1 MVKYMSKLDELIK
14 KYCPDGVEYKNLH
27 DICEIRGR
35 IGFRGYTKQD
45 VVAEG
50 EGAISLSPS
59 NILNGEISFN
69 KCTYISW
76 SKYEESPEIKA
87 EINDI
92 LFCKTASVG
101 KTALIKKL
109 PKEATINPQLV
120 ILKNISCNASYLSY
134 VLKTNFFQEKIN
146 KIKGLGTVPTISQ
159 KELSLL
165 SIPVPPLPIQEEIVR
180 ILDSFTS
187 LTAELQDKLNTEL
200 QARKKQYEYYKHH
213 LLHRSDKVVEL
224 ASVAYYVKERINA
237 NMVDK
242 TTYVGVDNLLQNCE
256 GKVISNHV
264 PTDGK
269 LIKYMPNDILIGN
282 IRPYLRK
289 IWFADNIGGT
299 NGDVLTIRLND
310 NSGTEPK
317 YLYHVLSSD
326 DFFIYDTN
334 NAKGAKMPRG
344 NKDAVMKYKFSVPT
358 LLEQRKIADI
368 LEHFYAI
375 CNDITTGLP
384 AEIAARQK
392 QYEYYRDK
400 LLTFK
405 ELS

>member
-1 MVKYMSKLDELIK
+1 MSKLDELIK
-14 KYCPDGVEYKNLH
+14 KYCPAGISYKAFGESATIARGASPRPIKKFITTDSNGINWIKIGDVKPGAKYITECAEKITIEGSNKSRFVKKGDFILSNSMSFGRPYILSIDGCIH
-27 DICEIRGR
+27 DGWL
-35 IGFRGYTKQD
+35 
-45 VVAEG
+45 
-50 EGAISLSPS
+50 AISNFDKSYITDFLYHLLNS
-59 NILNGEISFN
+59 NNCQSELKKRASFGGAVQNLN
-69 KCTYISW
+69 
-76 SKYEESPEIKA
+76 A
-87 EINDI
+87 DI
-92 LFCKTASVG
+92 VRS
-101 KTALIKKL
+101 
-109 PKEATINPQLV
+109 LV
-120 ILKNISCNASYLSY
+120 L
-134 VLKTNFFQEKIN
+134 
-146 KIKGLGTVPTISQ
+146 
-159 KELSLL
+159 
-165 SIPVPPLPIQEEIVR
+165 PVPPLPVQEEIVR
-180 ILDSFTS
+180 ILDSFIL

>member
-1 MVKYMSKLDELIK
+1 MSKLDELIK

-165 SIPVPPLPIQEEIVR
+165 SIPVPPLPVQEEIVR
-180 ILDSFTS
+180 ILDSFTL

-242 TTYVGVDNLLQNCE
+242 TTYVGVDNLLQHCE

>member
-1 MVKYMSKLDELIK
+1 MSKLDKLIK

-165 SIPVPPLPIQEEIVR
+165 SIPVPPLPVQEEIVR

-187 LTAELQDKLNTEL
+187 LTAKLQDKLNTEL

-384 AEIAARQK
+384 AEIAAHQK
-392 QYEYYRDK
+392 QY
-400 LLTFK
+400 
-405 ELS
+405 

>member
-1 MVKYMSKLDELIK
+1 MSKLDELIK

-134 VLKTNFFQEKIN
+134 VLKTNFFQEKIK

-165 SIPVPPLPIQEEIVR
+165 SIPVPPLPVQEEIVR
-180 ILDSFTS
+180 ILDSFTL

-375 CNDITTGLP
+375 CNDITTGIP

>member
-1 MVKYMSKLDELIK
+1 MTCTIY
-14 KYCPDGVEYKNLH
+14 
-27 DICEIRGR
+27 
-35 IGFRGYTKQD
+35 
-45 VVAEG
+45 
-50 EGAISLSPS
+50 
-59 NILNGEISFN
+59 IL
-69 KCTYISW
+69 T
-76 SKYEESPEIKA
+76 P
-87 EINDI
+87 
-92 LFCKTASVG
+92 
-101 KTALIKKL
+101 
-109 PKEATINPQLV
+109 
-120 ILKNISCNASYLSY
+120 
-134 VLKTNFFQEKIN
+134 
-146 KIKGLGTVPTISQ
+146 
-159 KELSLL
+159 
-165 SIPVPPLPIQEEIVR
+165 
-180 ILDSFTS
+180 
-187 LTAELQDKLNTEL
+187 
-200 QARKKQYEYYKHH
+200 
-213 LLHRSDKVVEL
+213 
-224 ASVAYYVKERINA
+224 
-237 NMVDK
+237 
-242 TTYVGVDNLLQNCE
+242 
-256 GKVISNHV
+256 VISNHV

>member
-1 MVKYMSKLDELIK
+1 MSKLDELIK

-165 SIPVPPLPIQEEIVR
+165 SIPVPPLPVQEEIVR
-180 ILDSFTS
+180 ILDSFTL

>member
-1 MVKYMSKLDELIK
+1 MSKLDELIK

-165 SIPVPPLPIQEEIVR
+165 SIPVPPLPVQEEIVR
-180 ILDSFTS
+180 ILDSFTL

-392 QYEYYRDK
+392 QYKYYRDK

>member
-1 MVKYMSKLDELIK
+1 MSKLDELIK

-165 SIPVPPLPIQEEIVR
+165 SIPVPPLPVQEEIVR

-187 LTAELQDKLNTEL
+187 LTAKLQDKLNTEL

>member
-1 MVKYMSKLDELIK
+1 MSKLDELIK

-165 SIPVPPLPIQEEIVR
+165 SIPVPPLPVQEEIVR
-180 ILDSFTS
+180 ILDSFTE
-187 LTAELQDKLNTEL
+187 LTA
-200 QARKKQYEYYKHH
+200 RKQQYEYY
-213 LLHRSDKVVEL
+213 R
-224 ASVAYYVKERINA
+224 
-237 NMVDK
+237 
-242 TTYVGVDNLLQNCE
+242 NLLIEKTE
-256 GKVISNHV
+256 GIQ
-264 PTDGK
+264 GK
-269 LIKYMPNDILIGN
+269 LIDMLAQPITDGPHTTPKLFETGVPFVSATAVYDGKVHLSDMKGYISKEFDEECAKKYKPRRNDVFMVKSGSTTGKVAIVDFDDDFNVWSPLAAM
-282 IRPYLRK
+282 R
-289 IWFADNIGGT
+289 T
-299 NGDVLTIRLND
+299 NDKCSPR
-310 NSGTEPK
+310 
-317 YLYHVLSSD
+317 YLYHLLQTTDIQNQVVERISHGSQPNLSMRVLEQFD
-326 DFFIYDTN
+326 VKI
-334 NAKGAKMPRG
+334 
-344 NKDAVMKYKFSVPT
+344 PT
-358 LLEQRKIADI
+358 LEVQNEVAEFLDKMDV
-368 LEHFYAI
+368 I
-375 CNDITTGLP
+375 CSDMFSGLP
-384 AEIAARQK
+384 AEIVARQK

-405 ELS
+405 QLA